1 MSETATEVKTS
12 APLDLAEELD
22 KVKNALGALWAKTNH
37 GTEEEASS
45 VAAMIDAI
53 GTQPVAEEEPVAAE
67 ESVSPDA
74 PKSLSEMTDDEL
86 QAELAKRQAGSTGN
100 GS

>member
-12 APLDLAEELD
+12 APLDLEEELG
-22 KVKNALGALWAKTNH
+22 KVKDVLGALWAKINH

-53 GTQPVAEEEPVAAE
+53 GPQPVAEEPVAAE
-67 ESVSPDA
+67 ENVSPDA

-86 QAELAKRQAGSTGN
+86 QAELAKRQAGSAGN